1 MTLDELKLAVYE
13 LTSRPDLASLTFSS
27 IQNATLS
34 AHTTE
39 DLPRDILEKAVVFP
53 GISYTHDIEHLS
65 VFPRFRRVRYMRNY
79 ADNTPGN
86 FLTRVSPLSTL
97 DAYGAERQD
106 VYYLAGDFIH
116 LRTASLTDRI
126 LAGVLCAPN
135 VTAEGYDSWI
145 ARETP
150 QSIIYGATSLV
161 LRKIG
166 YAEDS
171 QFYLGLAREEIQKL
185 IQQSLEGDAN
195 AN

>member
-1 MTLDELKLAVYE
+1 MTLDEVKAAVYE
-13 LTSRPDLASLTFSS
+13 ITSRPDLASLTFSS
-27 IQNATLS
+27 IQNSTLT

-39 DLPRDILEKAVVFP
+39 DLPRDIVEKAVVFP
-53 GISYTHDIEHLS
+53 GIAYTQNIEHLS

-79 ADNTPGN
+79 AGNIPGA

-97 DAYGAERQD
+97 DGYGRERPN
-106 VYYLAGDFIH
+106 VYYLAGDMIH
-116 LRTASLTDRI
+116 IRTEDLTDRI
-126 LAGVLCAPN
+126 LMGALCAPN

-150 QSIIYGATSLV
+150 QSIIYGAAALV

-185 IQQSLEGDAN
+185 IQQSLEGE
-195 AN
+195 